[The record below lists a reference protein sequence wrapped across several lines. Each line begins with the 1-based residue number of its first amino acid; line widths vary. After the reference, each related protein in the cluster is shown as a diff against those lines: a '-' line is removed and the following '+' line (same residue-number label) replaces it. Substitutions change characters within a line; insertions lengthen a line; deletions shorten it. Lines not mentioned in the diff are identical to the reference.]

1 MASVYTNNLT
11 LTEIATGEQAG
22 VWGFTTNVNLELI
35 GEAMGSGTY
44 SAFPTDADSL
54 ATLPNGTTSALRSIW
69 LDLTSEP
76 STPLTATRTLTIGPN
91 TISRLMFI
99 QNSTTGGQTVTIAQ
113 GSGATVDIPS
123 GQTKA
128 IILNGAG
135 AAAAVTDAF
144 LTLTQTQSNIGTLNV
159 AGNADIVGSLTANQ
173 TTVGTLDVSGN
184 TTIVGT
190 LDVSGNTTIV
200 GTLDATGNTSIDGT
214 LDVSGNTV
222 IVGSLTAGQTI
233 VGSLDVSGNAVIG
246 GFLTASQTT
255 VAMTATPVVA
265 NTVLTWVGKRVVNTV
280 AGASGITLPATSSL
294 QTNQSIIIMVLS
306 ATTNA
311 TMTIT
316 PDAADTI
323 KFADPSAGT
332 YSGTQGAAL
341 VIGNGGVIEL
351 QKTAANVYTA
361 FGSGK
366 A

>member
-54 ATLPNGTTSALRSIW
+54 ATLPNGATSALRSIW
-69 LDLTSEP
+69 VDLTST
-76 STPLTATRTLTIGPN
+76 SSLTATRTLTIGPN

-128 IILNGAG
+128 ITLSGAG
-135 AAAAVTDAF
+135 ATAAVTDAF

-173 TTVGTLDVSGN
+173 TTVGTLD
-184 TTIVGT
+184 
-190 LDVSGNTTIV
+190 
-200 GTLDATGNTSIDGT
+200 ATGNTTIDGT

-255 VAMTATPVVA
+255 VAMTTTPVVA
-265 NTVLTWVGKRVVNTV
+265 STVETWVGKRVVNTF
-280 AGASGITLPATSSL
+280 AGDSAITLPAASAL

-316 PDAADTI
+316 PNGLDEI

-332 YSGTQGAAL
+332 YLGNGVGATL
-341 VIGNGGVIEL
+341 DIRNGGVIEL
-351 QKTAANVYTA
+351 QKTAANIYTA

>member
-22 VWGFTTNVNLELI
+22 VWGFTTNINLELI

-44 SAFPTDADSL
+44 AAFPTDANSL
-54 ATLPNGTTSALRSIW
+54 ATLPNGATSGLRSIW
-69 LDLTSEP
+69 LDLTSQV
-76 STPLTATRTLTIGPN
+76 PLNDTRILTIGPN

-99 QNSTTGGQTVTIAQ
+99 QNSTTGNQTVTIAQ

-128 IILNGAG
+128 IILSGAG
-135 AAAAVTDAF
+135 ATAAVTDAF
-144 LTLTQTQSNIGTLNV
+144 LTLSQTQSNVATLNV
-159 AGNADIVGSLTANQ
+159 SGDAD
-173 TTVGTLDVSGN
+173 
-184 TTIVGT
+184 
-190 LDVSGNTTIV
+190 
-200 GTLDATGNTSIDGT
+200 
-214 LDVSGNTV
+214 
-222 IVGSLTAGQTI
+222 
-233 VGSLDVSGNAVIG
+233 IG

-255 VAMTATPVVA
+255 VAMTTTPVLAAAVEE
-265 NTVLTWVGKRVVNTV
+265 WVGKRVVNTV
-280 AGASGITLPATSSL
+280 AGDSNITLPATSAL

-316 PDAADTI
+316 PDALDEI

-332 YSGTQGAAL
+332 YSGLGAGVAL
-341 VIGNGGVIEL
+341 DIRNGGVIEL

>member
-44 SAFPTDADSL
+44 AAFPTDADSL
-54 ATLPNGTTSALRSIW
+54 ATLPNGATSGLRSIW
-69 LDLTSEP
+69 LDLTSQQ
-76 STPLTATRTLTIGPN
+76 SLSATRILTIGPN

-99 QNSTTGGQTVTIAQ
+99 QNSTTGGQTVTIGQ
-113 GSGATVDIPS
+113 GSGATVDIPN

-128 IILNGAG
+128 IILSGAG
-135 AAAAVTDAF
+135 ATAAVTDAF
-144 LTLTQTQSNIGTLNV
+144 LTLSQTQSNVTTLNV
-159 AGNADIVGSLTANQ
+159 SGDAD
-173 TTVGTLDVSGN
+173 
-184 TTIVGT
+184 
-190 LDVSGNTTIV
+190 
-200 GTLDATGNTSIDGT
+200 
-214 LDVSGNTV
+214 
-222 IVGSLTAGQTI
+222 
-233 VGSLDVSGNAVIG
+233 IG

-255 VAMTATPVVA
+255 VAMTTTPVLA
-265 NTVLTWVGKRVVNTV
+265 ATVETWVGKRVVNTF
-280 AGASGITLPATSSL
+280 AGDSNITLPATSAL

-316 PDAADTI
+316 PDALDEI

-332 YSGTQGAAL
+332 YSGLGAGVAL
-341 VIGNGGVIEL
+341 DIRNGGVIEL

-366 A
+366 T

>member
-44 SAFPTDADSL
+44 EAFPTDADSL
-54 ATLPNGTTSALRSIW
+54 ATLPNGATSALRSIW
-69 LDLTSEP
+69 VDLTST
-76 STPLTATRTLTIGPN
+76 SSLTATRTLTIGPN
-91 TISRLMFI
+91 SISRLMFI

-113 GSGATVDIPS
+113 GSGTTVDIPS

-128 IILNGAG
+128 ITLSGAG
-135 AAAAVTDAF
+135 ATAAVTDAF
-144 LTLTQTQSNIGTLNV
+144 LTLSQTQSNVATLNV
-159 AGNADIVGSLTANQ
+159 SGDAD
-173 TTVGTLDVSGN
+173 
-184 TTIVGT
+184 
-190 LDVSGNTTIV
+190 
-200 GTLDATGNTSIDGT
+200 
-214 LDVSGNTV
+214 
-222 IVGSLTAGQTI
+222 
-233 VGSLDVSGNAVIG
+233 IG

-255 VAMTATPVVA
+255 VAMTTTPVVA
-265 NTVLTWVGKRVVNTV
+265 SEVETWVGKRVVNTF
-280 AGASGITLPATSSL
+280 AGDSAITLPAASAL

-316 PDAADTI
+316 PNGLDEI

-332 YSGTQGAAL
+332 YLGNGVGATL
-341 VIGNGGVIEL
+341 DIRNGGVIEL
-351 QKTAANVYTA
+351 QKTAANIYTA

>member
-69 LDLTSEP
+69 LDLTSTT
-76 STPLTATRTLTIGPN
+76 SLTAKRTLTIGPN

-113 GSGATVDIPS
+113 GSGTTVDIPS

-128 IILNGAG
+128 ITLSGAG
-135 AAAAVTDAF
+135 ATAAVTDAF
-144 LTLTQTQSNIGTLNV
+144 LTLSQTQSNVATLNV
-159 AGNADIVGSLTANQ
+159 SGDAD
-173 TTVGTLDVSGN
+173 
-184 TTIVGT
+184 
-190 LDVSGNTTIV
+190 
-200 GTLDATGNTSIDGT
+200 
-214 LDVSGNTV
+214 
-222 IVGSLTAGQTI
+222 
-233 VGSLDVSGNAVIG
+233 IG

-255 VAMTATPVVA
+255 VAMTTTSVA
-265 NTVLTWVGKRVVNTV
+265 ASTVETWVGKRVVNTF
-280 AGASGITLPATSSL
+280 AGDSAITLPATSAL

-316 PDAADTI
+316 PDGSDEI

-332 YSGTQGAAL
+332 YLGNGVGATL
-341 VIGNGGVIEL
+341 DIRNGGVIEL
-351 QKTAANVYTA
+351 QKTAPSVYTA

>member
-54 ATLPNGTTSALRSIW
+54 ATLPNGATSALRSIW

-99 QNSTTGGQTVTIAQ
+99 QNSTTGGQAVTIAQ
-113 GSGATVDIPS
+113 GSGTTVDIPS

-128 IILNGAG
+128 ITLSGAG
-135 AAAAVTDAF
+135 ATAAVTDAF
-144 LTLTQTQSNIGTLNV
+144 LTLSQTQSNVATLNV
-159 AGNADIVGSLTANQ
+159 SGDAD
-173 TTVGTLDVSGN
+173 
-184 TTIVGT
+184 
-190 LDVSGNTTIV
+190 
-200 GTLDATGNTSIDGT
+200 
-214 LDVSGNTV
+214 
-222 IVGSLTAGQTI
+222 
-233 VGSLDVSGNAVIG
+233 IG

-255 VAMTATPVVA
+255 VAMTTASVA
-265 NTVLTWVGKRVVNTV
+265 ASTVETWVGKRVVNTF
-280 AGASGITLPATSSL
+280 AGDSAITLPATSAL

-316 PDAADTI
+316 PDGSDEI

-332 YSGTQGAAL
+332 YLGNGVGATL
-341 VIGNGGVIEL
+341 DIRNGGVIEL
-351 QKTAANVYTA
+351 QKTAPSVYTA

>member
-54 ATLPNGTTSALRSIW
+54 ATLPNGATSALRSIW
-69 LDLTSEP
+69 LDLTSTT
-76 STPLTATRTLTIGPN
+76 SLTATRTLTIGPN

-99 QNSTTGGQTVTIAQ
+99 QNSTSGGQTVTIAQ

-128 IILNGAG
+128 ITLSGAG
-135 AAAAVTDAF
+135 ATAAVTDAF
-144 LTLTQTQSNIGTLNV
+144 LTLSQTQSNVATLNV
-159 AGNADIVGSLTANQ
+159 SGDAD
-173 TTVGTLDVSGN
+173 
-184 TTIVGT
+184 
-190 LDVSGNTTIV
+190 
-200 GTLDATGNTSIDGT
+200 
-214 LDVSGNTV
+214 
-222 IVGSLTAGQTI
+222 
-233 VGSLDVSGNAVIG
+233 IG

-255 VAMTATPVVA
+255 VAMATPPVAA
-265 NTVLTWVGKRVVNTV
+265 NTVLTWVGKRVVNTFN
-280 AGASGITLPATSSL
+280 GDSGITLPATSAL

-316 PDAADTI
+316 PDASDEI

-332 YSGTQGAAL
+332 YSGLGTGVAL
-341 VIGNGGVIEL
+341 DIRNGGVIEL

>member
-44 SAFPTDADSL
+44 AAFPTDADSL
-54 ATLPNGTTSALRSIW
+54 ATLPNGATSGLRSIW
-69 LDLTSEP
+69 LDLTSQQ
-76 STPLTATRTLTIGPN
+76 SLSATRILTIGPN

-99 QNSTTGGQTVTIAQ
+99 QNSTTGGQTVTIGQ
-113 GSGATVDIPS
+113 GSGATVDIPN

-128 IILNGAG
+128 IILSGAG
-135 AAAAVTDAF
+135 ATAAVTDAF
-144 LTLTQTQSNIGTLNV
+144 LTLSQTQSNVTTLNV
-159 AGNADIVGSLTANQ
+159 SGDAD
-173 TTVGTLDVSGN
+173 
-184 TTIVGT
+184 
-190 LDVSGNTTIV
+190 
-200 GTLDATGNTSIDGT
+200 
-214 LDVSGNTV
+214 
-222 IVGSLTAGQTI
+222 
-233 VGSLDVSGNAVIG
+233 IG

-255 VAMTATPVVA
+255 VAMTTTPVLA
-265 NTVLTWVGKRVVNTV
+265 ATVETWVGKRVVNTF
-280 AGASGITLPATSSL
+280 AGDSNITLPATSAL

-316 PDAADTI
+316 PDALDEI

-332 YSGTQGAAL
+332 YSGLGAGVAL
-341 VIGNGGVIEL
+341 DIRNGGVIEL
-351 QKTAANVYTA
+351 QKTAANIYTA

>member
-22 VWGFTTNVNLELI
+22 VWGFTTNINLELI

-44 SAFPTDADSL
+44 AAFPTDANSL
-54 ATLPNGTTSALRSIW
+54 ATLPNGATSGLRSIW
-69 LDLTSEP
+69 LDLTSQV
-76 STPLTATRTLTIGPN
+76 PLNDTRILTIGPN

-99 QNSTTGGQTVTIAQ
+99 QNSTTGNQTVTIAQ

-128 IILNGAG
+128 IILSGAG
-135 AAAAVTDAF
+135 ATAAVTDAF
-144 LTLTQTQSNIGTLNV
+144 LTLSQTQSNVATLNV
-159 AGNADIVGSLTANQ
+159 SGDAD
-173 TTVGTLDVSGN
+173 
-184 TTIVGT
+184 
-190 LDVSGNTTIV
+190 
-200 GTLDATGNTSIDGT
+200 
-214 LDVSGNTV
+214 
-222 IVGSLTAGQTI
+222 
-233 VGSLDVSGNAVIG
+233 IG

-255 VAMTATPVVA
+255 VAMTTTPVLAAAVEE
-265 NTVLTWVGKRVVNTV
+265 WVGKRVVNTF
-280 AGASGITLPATSSL
+280 AGDSNITLPATSAL

-316 PDAADTI
+316 PDALDEI

-332 YSGTQGAAL
+332 YSGLGAGVAL
-341 VIGNGGVIEL
+341 DIRNGGVIEL
-351 QKTAANVYTA
+351 QKTAANIYTA

>member
-69 LDLTSEP
+69 LDLTSTT
-76 STPLTATRTLTIGPN
+76 SLTAKRTLTIGPN

-113 GSGATVDIPS
+113 GSGTTVDIPS

-135 AAAAVTDAF
+135 AAAAVTDAL

-173 TTVGTLDVSGN
+173 TTVGTLDATGN

-255 VAMTATPVVA
+255 VAMTATPVAA

-280 AGASGITLPATSSL
+280 ATNSAITLPTTNSL
-294 QTNQSIIIMVLS
+294 QIGQSIIIMVLS
-306 ATTNA
+306 ATTGA

-316 PDAADTI
+316 PSSVDTI
-323 KFADPSAGT
+323 KFADPSTGT

-351 QKTAANVYTA
+351 QNTAPNVYTA

-366 A
+366 Q

>member
-44 SAFPTDADSL
+44 EAFPTDADSL
-54 ATLPNGTTSALRSIW
+54 ATLPNGATSALRSIW
-69 LDLTSEP
+69 VDLTST
-76 STPLTATRTLTIGPN
+76 SSLTATRTLTIGPN

-113 GSGATVDIPS
+113 GSGTTVDIPS

-128 IILNGAG
+128 ITLSGAG
-135 AAAAVTDAF
+135 ATAAVTDAF
-144 LTLTQTQSNIGTLNV
+144 LTLSQTQSNVATLNV
-159 AGNADIVGSLTANQ
+159 SGDAD
-173 TTVGTLDVSGN
+173 
-184 TTIVGT
+184 
-190 LDVSGNTTIV
+190 
-200 GTLDATGNTSIDGT
+200 
-214 LDVSGNTV
+214 
-222 IVGSLTAGQTI
+222 
-233 VGSLDVSGNAVIG
+233 IG

-255 VAMTATPVVA
+255 VAMTTTPVVA
-265 NTVLTWVGKRVVNTV
+265 SEVETWVGKRVVNTF
-280 AGASGITLPATSSL
+280 AGDSAITLPAASAL

-316 PDAADTI
+316 PNGLDEI

-332 YSGTQGAAL
+332 YLGNGVGATL
-341 VIGNGGVIEL
+341 DIRNGGVIEL
-351 QKTAANVYTA
+351 QKTAANIYTA